1 MQDRTIDNAL
11 LALRKQI
18 IRGNLDGL
26 EHVEVLLV
34 LRGIALPRVL
44 PPWRENKARGH
55 EIRQIILRALDGG
68 PMALPEI
75 AQAIAAARVEV
86 YDKRLYQR
94 TAQCLYKMK
103 LAGMVR
109 REGRAWGLV

>member
-1 MQDRTIDNAL
+1 MIDNAL

-18 IRGNLDGL
+18 IRESLDGL
-26 EHVEVLLV
+26 EHVEALLV
-34 LRGIALPRVL
+34 LRGINPPRVL
-44 PPWRENKARGH
+44 PPWRENKARGY
-55 EIRQIILRALDGG
+55 EVRRIILRALDGG
-68 PMALPEI
+68 PMALPDI
-75 AQAIAAARVEV
+75 AQAIANARGEA

-109 REGRAWGLV
+109 REGRVWLAP